1 MANETSI
8 TLKEVDAGGGRGPAV
23 GLSMSPLVFL
33 DCETLGLDITDPIWE
48 VAAIRREPDGTE
60 TRHHWHV
67 GGEFGQPVTPA
78 PGFPEWFRADFDRRY
93 GVDQPIEPWPYVASQ
108 LELLFRDR
116 PHVVGAV
123 PNFDTERIAHQFGV
137 DGWHYHL
144 IDVEN
149 LAVGYLSGRGEPLPP
164 LPWNSDDLSRAV
176 GVDPDRFRR
185 HEAMADAEWARAIYD
200 RVMGAA

>member
-1 MANETSI
+1 MPI
-8 TLKEVDAGGGRGPAV
+8 
-23 GLSMSPLVFL
+23 VFL
-33 DCETLGLDITDPIWE
+33 DTETLGLGINDPIWE
-48 VAAIRREPDGTE
+48 IAAIRREPDGTE

-67 GGEFGQPVTPA
+67 QGMNGGRPVA
-78 PGFPEWFRADFDRRY
+78 PEGFPERFLSDFNARY
-93 GVDQPIEPWPYVASQ
+93 GKAPMGSRLDLAP
-108 LELLFRDR
+108 LLRDLFRDR

-149 LAVGYLSGRGEPLPP
+149 LAVGYLAGRGEPLPP

-200 RVMGAA
+200 RVMDAATESQSEIER

>member
-1 MANETSI
+1 
-8 TLKEVDAGGGRGPAV
+8 
-23 GLSMSPLVFL
+23 MSPLVFL

-48 VAAIRREPDGTE
+48 VAAIRRELDGTE

-78 PGFPEWFRADFDRRY
+78 QNFPERFRADFDRRY
-93 GVDQPIEPWPYVASQ
+93 GVDQPIEPWAYVASQ
-108 LELLFRDR
+108 LELLFHDR
-116 PHVVGAV
+116 PHIVGAV
-123 PNFDTERIAHQFGV
+123 PNFDTERIARQFGV
-137 DGWHYHL
+137 SGWHYHL

-149 LAVGYLSGRGEPLPP
+149 LAVGYLAGIGETPRIP
-164 LPWNSDDLSRAV
+164 LPWDSDALSAAV
-176 GVDPDRFRR
+176 GVDPEWFRR

>member
-1 MANETSI
+1 M
-8 TLKEVDAGGGRGPAV
+8 
-23 GLSMSPLVFL
+23 PLVFL
-33 DCETLGLDITDPIWE
+33 DTETLGLGINDPIWE
-48 VAAIRREPDGTE
+48 IAAIRRESDGTE
-60 TRHHWHV
+60 NRYHFHV
-67 GGEFGQPVTPA
+67 SDAEGRRLIPPD
-78 PGFPEWFRADFDRRY
+78 GFPEQFRADFDARYERVAGVPTLRRRILRPSLR
-93 GVDQPIEPWPYVASQ
+93 D
-108 LELLFRDR
+108 LFRDR

-149 LAVGYLSGRGEPLPP
+149 LAVGYLAGRGGPLPP

-176 GVDPDRFRR
+176 GVDPDRLRR

-200 RVMGAA
+200 RVMDAA

>member
-1 MANETSI
+1 M
-8 TLKEVDAGGGRGPAV
+8 
-23 GLSMSPLVFL
+23 PLVFL
-33 DCETLGLDITDPIWE
+33 DTETLGLGINDPIWE
-48 VAAIRREPDGTE
+48 IAAIRRESDGTE
-60 TRHHWHV
+60 NRYHFHV
-67 GGEFGQPVTPA
+67 SDAEGRRLTP
-78 PGFPEWFRADFDRRY
+78 PDGFPDRFRADFNARY
-93 GVDQPIEPWPYVASQ
+93 GKAPMGSRLDLAP
-108 LELLFRDR
+108 LLRDLFRDR

-149 LAVGYLSGRGEPLPP
+149 LAVGYLAGRGEPLPP

-200 RVMGAA
+200 RVMDAATESQSEIER

>member
-1 MANETSI
+1 
-8 TLKEVDAGGGRGPAV
+8 
-23 GLSMSPLVFL
+23 MSPLVFL

-78 PGFPEWFRADFDRRY
+78 PDFPERFRADFDRRY

-108 LELLFRDR
+108 LELLFHDR

-123 PNFDTERIAHQFGV
+123 PNFDTERIARQLDV

-164 LPWNSDDLSRAV
+164 LPWNSDDLSRAI
-176 GVDPDRFRR
+176 GINPDDYRR
-185 HEAMADAEWARAIYD
+185 HEAMADVEWARDIYD
-200 RVMGAA
+200 RVTNGGAS

>member
-1 MANETSI
+1 
-8 TLKEVDAGGGRGPAV
+8 
-23 GLSMSPLVFL
+23 MSALVFL
-33 DCETLGLDITDPIWE
+33 DIETLGLDIDAPIWE

-78 PGFPEWFRADFDRRY
+78 PDFPERFRADFDRRY
-93 GVDQPIEPWPYVASQ
+93 GVGQPIEPWPYVASQ
-108 LELLFRDR
+108 LELLFHDR

-123 PNFDTERIAHQFGV
+123 PNFDTEHITHQFGV

-149 LAVGYLSGRGEPLPP
+149 LAVGYLAGRGEPLPP

-200 RVMGAA
+200 RVMDAA